1 MIKLFKQMRRKE
13 ALMALLCAV
22 LVVGQVWFELRLPD
36 YMTQLT
42 TLIKTPGSTSGDIW
56 NVGVQMLLVTLGSA
70 VLSIGCGFLAAKCA
84 SGFSFTVREKL
95 FHHVMACGSEEMQ
108 GFSVPSLITRTTNDI
123 TQIQMIVAMGLQ
135 MMIKAPIMAVWA
147 VIKIL
152 GKSWELSAVTAAF
165 VVVLCGTVLAIMAS
179 CLPRF
184 RLVQKTTD
192 QINRV
197 ARENLTG
204 INVVHAFNAEDY
216 QNQKFDGPSKKMLG
230 LQLKN
235 QRLFSLLLPVMT
247 LGMNGLALAIYWVG
261 AALVE
266 AISVA
271 DMAAR
276 LTMFTNVIVFST
288 YATYVV
294 MSFMMLVMIFMLYP
308 QAQVSAERINEVLET
323 VPHITE
329 GTQDAAPEQGTL
341 EFRDVS
347 FRYPNAKEDELEH
360 ISFKVGRG
368 QTLAIIGATG
378 SGKTTLVGLIP
389 RFYDATDG
397 EVLIDGVNVKDY
409 TFDALYDRLGYV
421 TQKAV
426 LFAGTVQDN
435 VFFGESTVPETD
447 EALSD
452 ALSLSQAAEFVG
464 KYPEGA
470 EHPIAQLGRNVSGGQ
485 KQRLSIARA
494 LARKPEILVF
504 DDSFS
509 ALDYR
514 TDAALREGLAKELP
528 DTTKV
533 IVAQRI
539 STIRHADQILVLDRG
554 LAVGLGTHDELM
566 RSCDVYREIALSQLS
581 AAELAEGGKTE

>member
-42 TLIKTPGSTSGDIW
+42 TLIKTPGSASGDIW

-135 MMIKAPIMAVWA
+135 MMIKAPIMAIWA

-368 QTLAIIGATG
+368 QTLAVIGATG

-426 LFAGTVQDN
+426 LFAGTVRDN
-435 VFFGESTVPETD
+435 VFFGESTVPET
-447 EALSD
+447 EETLNE

>member
-135 MMIKAPIMAVWA
+135 MMIKAPIMAIWA

-323 VPHITE
+323 APHITE

-368 QTLAIIGATG
+368 QTLAVIGATG

-435 VFFGESTVPETD
+435 VFFGESAVPETD